1 MHLHPLTLEDI
12 LQREPREKL
21 ESFPKLGYYFIIFR
35 AIEYTTRDELLEIVS
50 QKTGSSQ
57 FPVQGVANETC
68 IYLAV
73 FRDGICSVSRV
84 THLPMLCPIFAD
96 DTAVPFYKCLR

>member
-35 AIEYTTRDELLEIVS
+35 AIEYKSRNELLEIVS
-50 QKTGSSQ
+50 QRTGSSQ
-57 FPVQGVANETC
+57 LPVQGVANENN
-68 IYLAV
+68 IYLVV
-73 FRDGICSVSRV
+73 FRDSICTVSRI
-84 THLPMLCPIFAD
+84 TRLPIPTRC
-96 DTAVPFYKCLR
+96 

>member
-1 MHLHPLTLEDI
+1 LHLHPLTLDDI

-35 AIEYTTRDELLEIVS
+35 AIEYTARNELLEIVS

-57 FPVQGVANETC
+57 LPVQGVANETC
-68 IYLAV
+68 IYLV
-73 FRDGICSVSRV
+73 VCRDGICTVSRV
-84 THLPMLCPIFAD
+84 AHLSPLFAD
-96 DTAVPFYKCLR
+96 VSVVPFFKCLR